1 MGVEMTESFFD
12 RVVVPVANR
21 DDAAATVATLRPYFA
36 ADSTVIAVHV
46 IEKAGGAPYKASV
59 ESLSEKCLFCR
70 KICLIKS
77 ITVSKVV
84 KLARKLFFGQALEQL
99 ELRAEEIFSIITE
112 GFNDT
117 NIVLETDLRYGT
129 DIASAIV
136 GAAHDRCASA
146 ILFTPRGGSRWRKL
160 LTGDVTH
167 NLVRSSDIPI
177 LVLPDREET
186 ELSSSET
193 NQTEN

>member
-12 RVVVPVANR
+12 RVVVPVADR
-21 DDAAATVATLRPYFA
+21 DDAAATVATLRPYLA

-46 IEKAGGAPYKASV
+46 IEKAGGAPDKASV
-59 ESLSEKCLFCR
+59 
-70 KICLIKS
+70 
-77 ITVSKVV
+77 
-84 KLARKLFFGQALEQL
+84 EQL

-117 NIVLETDLRYGT
+117 NVVLETDLRYGT

-136 GAAHDRCASA
+136 GAAHDRCANA

-193 NQTEN
+193 SQTEN